1 MKTLRPDYY
10 ETFHCIADACPIT
23 CCQEWKIYVDPD
35 TESLW
40 NTLSVPGDLPDKK
53 VSLTDYLTTREQ
65 QRVIALNPDHRCPFL
80 AENKL
85 CHLVLAHGDSVL
97 SETCTV
103 FPRESHTFSSHKE
116 QSLMPCCPA
125 VIDLFQEKETLTFP
139 ILPEI
144 SDHSEVLLFQIRQEM
159 IRAFTT
165 ESSNSDS
172 DSSISCEE
180 ILLELFYILRE
191 LSRHEHPA
199 PEMIREYFSSAN
211 RSALHRAISEI
222 ELPLTDTL
230 DEASELLL
238 DLSVNYEKEGLYQEF
253 LSPILLCAQTVF
265 PELSEEELHA
275 HWKDFQKGLS
285 PFQTLFRNFL
295 ANELYSDLVLPD
307 YSIKEMLLKLQWI
320 AMEYTAIR
328 QSLFFS
334 WLEHP
339 SLSYERVRQTIVIL
353 TRMTGYEDED
363 IFSYLENSFESPF
376 WDWGYFALIV
386 GRP

>member
-53 VSLTDYLTTREQ
+53 ASLTDYLTTREQ

-97 SETCTV
+97 SETCTI
-103 FPRESHTFSSHKE
+103 FPRESHTFSSHME

-159 IRAFTT
+159 IR
-165 ESSNSDS
+165 
-172 DSSISCEE
+172 
-180 ILLELFYILRE
+180 
-191 LSRHEHPA
+191 
-199 PEMIREYFSSAN
+199 EYFSSAN

-230 DEASELLL
+230 DEASELLQ

-334 WLEHP
+334 WLGHP

-386 GRP
+386 GKV